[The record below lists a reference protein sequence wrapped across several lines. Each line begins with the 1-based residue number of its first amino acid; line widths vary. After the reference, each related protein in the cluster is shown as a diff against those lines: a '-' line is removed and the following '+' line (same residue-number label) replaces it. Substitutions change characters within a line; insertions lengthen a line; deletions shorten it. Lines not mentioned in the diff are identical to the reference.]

1 MEKGFN
7 DEELADIMSEIE
19 NLEREFAEPSSE
31 ESASVEPAYEEPDAE
46 ETAVLHELVQ
56 KPVAETVLK
65 THHEETKVLAKKHA
79 PSNAPATMSFKVEGQ
94 MSVELSFDVNG
105 QSVSLSVT
113 EEGLSITTDS
123 GAKFTL
129 PMTKHEATKKAA

>member
-19 NLEREFAEPSSE
+19 NLEREFAEPSSP
-31 ESASVEPAYEEPDAE
+31 EPVAE
-46 ETAVLHELVQ
+46 ETAVLLELAH
-56 KPVAETVLK
+56 KPVAESVLK
-65 THHEETKVLAKKHA
+65 TNHEETKVLAMKHA

-105 QSVSLSVT
+105 QSVSLSVS

-129 PMTKHEATKKAA
+129 PMTKHEAAKKAA

>member
-1 MEKGFN
+1 LRQTQEQGMEKGFN
-7 DEELADIMSEIE
+7 DDELADIMSEIE
-19 NLEREFAEPSSE
+19 NLEREFADPAPEENSVLQELAHKPVE
-31 ESASVEPAYEEPDAE
+31 ES
-46 ETAVLHELVQ
+46 VLQ
-56 KPVAETVLK
+56 TN
-65 THHEETKVLAKKHA
+65 HEENKVLAMKHA

-105 QSVSLSVT
+105 QSVSLSVS

-129 PMTKHEATKKAA
+129 PMTKHEAAKKAA

>member
-19 NLEREFAEPSSE
+19 NLEREFAD
-31 ESASVEPAYEEPDAE
+31 PAPE
-46 ETAVLHELVQ
+46 ETAVLQELAQ

-65 THHEETKVLAKKHA
+65 TNHEESKVIAMK
-79 PSNAPATMSFKVEGQ
+79 PSAHSAAPASMSFKVEGQ
-94 MSVELSFDVNG
+94 MSVHLSFDVNG

-113 EEGLSITTDS
+113 EEGLNITTES

-129 PMTKHEATKKAA
+129 PMHKHEAAKKVA

>member
-19 NLEREFAEPSSE
+19 NLEREFAEPAPE
-31 ESASVEPAYEEPDAE
+31 EN
-46 ETAVLHELVQ
+46 AVLQELAH

-65 THHEETKVLAKKHA
+65 TNHEESKVLPMKQA
-79 PSNAPATMSFKVEGQ
+79 PSHAPATMSFKVEGQ

-105 QSVSLSVT
+105 QSVSLSVS

-123 GAKFTL
+123 GAKFSL
-129 PMTKHEATKKAA
+129 PMTKHEAAKKAA